1 MAHRHGLRRTSAP
14 ARAGAVLRGALAR
27 RENPYAGANLDLARR
42 LGAVMFAVTAVLAA
56 ILLPL
61 APPTGHV
68 GVSGWAIASATLGVL
83 AAGAM
88 RMVKLRELDP
98 DEALAWCYAA
108 VAAIAV
114 LVWLTGGRDSP
125 DYSLLLLWA
134 GYVGASHPPRRV
146 AVFLVALVA
155 AALAP
160 MAYEHVTS
168 AAAAGF
174 AVRVT
179 VWALLTVL
187 ANAWMQNVRNQR
199 AQLLAGEMQAKGEA
213 RIDPL
218 TQLGNRRGFD
228 EALGRHI
235 NLAQRT
241 GSPLSI
247 VVADLDDFK
256 TINDRFGHLSGDQV
270 LRAAAEA
277 LGRALRGHDESFRWG
292 GDEFALILPQTDL
305 TGAEVVCERVAREV
319 GALPRPDDRRL
330 DIACGLAQLVAGMSG
345 RDLVDAADLAL
356 MSRKRAQRPAS
367 PHPSPVDPRE

>member
-1 MAHRHGLRRTSAP
+1 MANPRGLSRPSAP
-14 ARAGAVLRGALAR
+14 ARVIALLRGALAR
-27 RENPYAGANLDLARR
+27 RENPYAGANLELARR
-42 LGAVMFAVTAVLAA
+42 LGAVLFAVSFVLAA
-56 ILLPL
+56 VLLPL

-68 GVSGWAIASATLGVL
+68 GDGGWAIASASLAVL
-83 AAGAM
+83 AAGGM
-88 RMVKLRELDP
+88 RMVKVRALDP
-98 DEALAWCYAA
+98 NEALAWCYTA
-108 VAAIAV
+108 VAAITV

-125 DYSLLLLWA
+125 DYSLVLLWA
-134 GYVGASHPPRRV
+134 GYTGASHPPRRV
-146 AVFLVALVA
+146 AVFLLALLA
-155 AALAP
+155 AGLAP
-160 MAYEHVTS
+160 IAYEPVTS

-199 AQLLAGEMQAKGEA
+199 AQLMAGEIRAKGEA

-241 GSPLSI
+241 GAPLSI

-270 LRAAAEA
+270 LRAAAQA

-305 TGAEVVCERVAREV
+305 TGAEVVCERVTREV
-319 GALPRPDDRRL
+319 GALRRPDDTQL
-330 DIACGLAQLVAGMSG
+330 FVACGPAQLVAGMSG

-356 MSRKRAQRPAS
+356 MSRKRAQRPS

>member
-1 MAHRHGLRRTSAP
+1 MATSRDVGRTSAP
-14 ARAGAVLRGALAR
+14 ARVLAVLRRALAR
-27 RENPYAGANLDLARR
+27 REDPYAGANLELVRR
-42 LGAVMFAVTAVLAA
+42 LGAVMLAVTAGLAA

-61 APPTGHV
+61 VPPTGHV
-68 GVSGWAIASATLGVL
+68 GLSGWAIASAAFGVL
-83 AAGAM
+83 ALGAA
-88 RMVKLRELDP
+88 RMVKVRELNP

-108 VAAIAV
+108 VAAITV

-125 DYSLLLLWA
+125 DYSLVLLWA
-134 GYVGASHPPRRV
+134 GYMGASHPPRRV
-146 AVFLVALVA
+146 AIFLLAVVA
-155 AALAP
+155 AGLAP
-160 MAYEHVTS
+160 LAYAPASS
-168 AAAAGF
+168 AAAAGSL
-174 AVRVT
+174 VRVT

-187 ANAWMQNVRNQR
+187 ANAWMQSVRNQR
-199 AQLLAGEMQAKGEA
+199 AQLMAGEIRAKGEA

-235 NLAQRT
+235 DLAQRT
-241 GSPLSI
+241 GAPLSI

-270 LRAAAEA
+270 LRAAAAA

-319 GALPRPDDRRL
+319 GALRRPDDTPL
-330 DIACGLAQLVAGMSG
+330 FVACGRAQLVEGMSG
-345 RDLVDAADLAL
+345 RDLMDAADLAL
-356 MSRKRAQRPAS
+356 MSRKRAHRPA
-367 PHPSPVDPRE
+367 PAPTPLERDD